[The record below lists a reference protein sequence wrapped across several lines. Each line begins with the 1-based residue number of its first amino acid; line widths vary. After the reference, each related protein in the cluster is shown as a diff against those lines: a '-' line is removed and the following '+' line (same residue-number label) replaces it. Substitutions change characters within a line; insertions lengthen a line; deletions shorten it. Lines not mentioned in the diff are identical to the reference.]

1 MSKYTDEKSNVISLF
16 LNEIMLT
23 NLFFL
28 PIQLTSFSHYTMVY
42 GENSTSVLGLN
53 KATVEL
59 WQSTHELVLRD
70 FIQFKKQ
77 LSSLQKYL
85 NDLPHYASKAKN
97 SDFENRYLR
106 KISQTI
112 DQMIQFELLKPSGSI
127 DSYVLSIPTIESPY
141 VQLEALL
148 KFKVV
153 DLHLLKS
160 GQATLT
166 DFISLTNSEAKK
178 ISANLKKLARIE
190 NIIGAL
196 NPNNFPAFHL
206 NLGIHPLH
214 LSKFTQE
221 QLQYYHQQLKIW
233 MRHKVPHIE
242 FISIARND
250 VHKGFNI
257 HLFFVAKNDDIPN
270 LIQAKWSQLT
280 SGYGAWPYRDHQK
293 NRQSNQSIIDI
304 ATALYFVA
312 PIMNPIE
319 ALTHPESTKWILSLN

>member
-1 MSKYTDEKSNVISLF
+1 MAKYFEFKLNMLSLF
-16 LNEIMLT
+16 FSEVMLT

-28 PIQLTSFSHYTMVY
+28 PIELSFFHQYTLVCA
-42 GENSTSVLGLN
+42 ENNKSIFGLDDR
-53 KATVEL
+53 TIEL
-59 WQSTHELVLRD
+59 WKNNHELALRD

-77 LSSLQKYL
+77 LTVLQRDL
-85 NDLPHYASKAKN
+85 NRLSNFSSKAKN
-97 SDFENRYLR
+97 SDTENHYLR

-127 DSYVLSIPTIESPY
+127 DSYVLSIPTVESPF

-153 DLHLLKS
+153 ERHLLES

-178 ISANLKKLARIE
+178 ISANVKKLARIV
-190 NIIGAL
+190 NIIGAR

-214 LSKFTQE
+214 LTKFTQE

-233 MRHKVPHIE
+233 MRHAVPHIE

-257 HLFFVAKNDDIPN
+257 HLFFVAPDNEVPN
-270 LIQAKWSQLT
+270 LIQTQWSHLT
-280 SGYGAWPYRDHQK
+280 SGHGAWPNRDHQK

-312 PIMNPIE
+312 PIIKPC
-319 ALTHPESTKWILSLN
+319 

>member
-1 MSKYTDEKSNVISLF
+1 MAKYTDVKSYVISLF
-16 LNEIMLT
+16 SNEVMLT

-28 PIQLTSFSHYTMVY
+28 PMVLY
-42 GENSTSVLGLN
+42 AFHQFTLANTENNKSVLGLDDR
-53 KATVEL
+53 TIEL
-59 WQSTHELVLRD
+59 WKNNHELALRD

-85 NDLPHYASKAKN
+85 NDLSHYASKAKN

-178 ISANLKKLARIE
+178 LRANLKKLARIE

-257 HLFFVAKNDDIPN
+257 HLFFVAPDN
-270 LIQAKWSQLT
+270 
-280 SGYGAWPYRDHQK
+280 
-293 NRQSNQSIIDI
+293 
-304 ATALYFVA
+304 
-312 PIMNPIE
+312 
-319 ALTHPESTKWILSLN
+319 

>member
-1 MSKYTDEKSNVISLF
+1 MSN
-16 LNEIMLT
+16 
-23 NLFFL
+23 
-28 PIQLTSFSHYTMVY
+28 FS
-42 GENSTSVLGLN
+42 
-53 KATVEL
+53 
-59 WQSTHELVLRD
+59 
-70 FIQFKKQ
+70 
-77 LSSLQKYL
+77 
-85 NDLPHYASKAKN
+85 SKAKN
-97 SDFENRYLR
+97 SDTENQFQH
-106 KISQTI
+106 KTNQTI
-112 DQMIQFELLKPSGSI
+112 NQMVRIGLLKPFGSI
-127 DSYVLSIPTIESPY
+127 DSYVLSKPTVESPF

-153 DLHLLKS
+153 ERHLLES

-178 ISANLKKLARIE
+178 ISANVKKLARIV

-214 LSKFTQE
+214 LTKFTQE

-233 MRHKVPHIE
+233 MRHAVPHIE

-257 HLFFVAKNDDIPN
+257 HLFFVAPDNEVPN
-270 LIQAKWSQLT
+270 LIQTQWSHLT
-280 SGYGAWPYRDHQK
+280 SGHGAWPNRDHQK

-312 PIMNPIE
+312 PIIKPC
-319 ALTHPESTKWILSLN
+319 

>member
-1 MSKYTDEKSNVISLF
+1 MAKYSEFKLNVISLF
-16 LNEIMLT
+16 FREVMLT

-28 PIQLTSFSHYTMVY
+28 PIELSFFHQYTLVY
-42 GENSTSVLGLN
+42 DKNKKSVLGLDDR
-53 KATVEL
+53 TIEL
-59 WQSTHELVLRD
+59 WKRNHELALRD

-77 LSSLQKYL
+77 LTVLQRDL
-85 NDLPHYASKAKN
+85 NRLSNFSSKAKN
-97 SDFENRYLR
+97 SDTENQFQH
-106 KISQTI
+106 KTNQTI
-112 DQMIQFELLKPSGSI
+112 NQMVRIGSLKPSGSI
-127 DSYVLSIPTIESPY
+127 DSYVLSKPTVESPF

-153 DLHLLKS
+153 ERHLLES

-178 ISANLKKLARIE
+178 ISANVKKLARIV
-190 NIIGAL
+190 NIIGAR

-257 HLFFVAKNDDIPN
+257 HLFFVAPDNEVPD
-270 LIQAKWSQLT
+270 LIQTQWSHLT
-280 SGYGAWPYRDHQK
+280 SGHGAWPNRDHQK

-312 PIMNPIE
+312 PIIKPC
-319 ALTHPESTKWILSLN
+319 